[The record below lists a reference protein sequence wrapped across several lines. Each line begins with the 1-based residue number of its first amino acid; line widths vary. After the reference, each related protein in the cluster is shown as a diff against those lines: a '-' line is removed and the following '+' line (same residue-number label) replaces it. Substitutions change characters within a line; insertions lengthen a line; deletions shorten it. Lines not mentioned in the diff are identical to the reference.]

1 MQFNFTACYS
11 NNSTQ
16 CSTLPKMSG
25 VVNGTISDIMVA
37 LGHKELTPE
46 QFEIYNKN
54 V

>member
-1 MQFNFTACYS
+1 MQFNVNACYS

-16 CSTLPKMSG
+16 CSTLPKISG
-25 VVNGTISDIMVA
+25 VVNGTISDIMVK

-46 QFEIYNKN
+46 QFEKYNKT